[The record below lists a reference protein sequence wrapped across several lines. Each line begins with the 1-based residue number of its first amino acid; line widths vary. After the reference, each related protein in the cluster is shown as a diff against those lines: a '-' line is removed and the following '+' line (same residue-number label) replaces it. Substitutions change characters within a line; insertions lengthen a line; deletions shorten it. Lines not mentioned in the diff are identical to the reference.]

1 MQPRKQHQIDLCGTP
16 SAALYEFV
24 PEGLDPEAPNGP
36 FHPALVSQM
45 QPVDARR
52 LARDRSSRIFAN
64 YHELRNILDRH
75 EATIQKRWA
84 KKSKTQRKAILLKAW
99 PNSK

>member
-1 MQPRKQHQIDLCGTP
+1 MESRRQHQIDICGTP
-16 SAALYEFV
+16 NATLCKDAS
-24 PEGLDPEAPNGP
+24 GDPRADKSP
-36 FHPALVSQM
+36 FYPALMSRM
-45 QPVDARR
+45 QPVDAQR

-64 YHELRNILDRH
+64 YHELRAILDRH

-84 KKSKTQRKAILLKAW
+84 KKSKTQRQATLLKAW